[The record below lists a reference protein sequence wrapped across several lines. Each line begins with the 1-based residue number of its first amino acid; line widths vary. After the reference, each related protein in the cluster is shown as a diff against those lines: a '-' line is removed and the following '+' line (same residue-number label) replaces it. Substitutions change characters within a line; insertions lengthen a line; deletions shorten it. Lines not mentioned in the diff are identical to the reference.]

1 MKSDLKRM
9 IAEYILGEREEIT
22 ISGRPEN
29 VAVTAEAIQ
38 ASKSLYQLLQQSES
52 DSGLKEALNRKHLAV
67 ERWKRTTSSDWDL

>member
-22 ISGRPEN
+22 ISGRPED

-38 ASKSLYQLLQQSES
+38 ASKSLYQLLQQSDS
-52 DSGLKEALNRKHLAV
+52 DSVGRGQRLL
-67 ERWKRTTSSDWDL
+67 TGTSNFLI